1 MKRVLLNNAQ
11 PGTPGTLQLALSNGH
26 RCGAVCGNTRE
37 SCVVRL
43 QSSPWLCFLVLSN
56 PTCHL
61 AARRMPWAFL
71 GRHGWIAWEVVQPA
85 CSPGKVSLTPQRKSP
100 SSMIAHAY
108 HKTLDKCQRGLRG
121 GDLEDI

>member
-1 MKRVLLNNAQ
+1 MERVLLNNAL

-26 RCGAVCGNTRE
+26 SGGAVRGNTRE

-61 AARRMPWAFL
+61 AARQMPWAFL
-71 GRHGWIAWEVVQPA
+71 GRRGWIAWEVVF
-85 CSPGKVSLTPQRKSP
+85 V
-100 SSMIAHAY
+100 
-108 HKTLDKCQRGLRG
+108 
-121 GDLEDI
+121 

>member
-1 MKRVLLNNAQ
+1 MERVLLNNAQ

-26 RCGAVCGNTRE
+26 CGGAVCGNTRE

-61 AARRMPWAFL
+61 AARRMP
-71 GRHGWIAWEVVQPA
+71 QPA